1 MLKNLIYFLL
11 ISFTPFSYAA
21 KSDCKNDVKSE
32 NLVVIVDLS
41 DDLDEP
47 SSIAFKTLA
56 GKIAKIAPPGGMLYV
71 YDLNKISNI
80 NSSEVTICIPAFTK
94 LTGDKLKE
102 RKEKEFLKIVE
113 STFNDLSNSK
123 NRNLSNSPIIEGIYK
138 LTLQVFNKNGTSA
151 KGKLLIISDLEQN
164 TNLISFYKS
173 GIPVYK
179 EWQSTSESKAWT
191 VSMPSVKFTSIVIQR
206 AQKNPKVNL
215 EKLRDFWL
223 DYAGNNFQKCG
234 FMGLNQAAVELKYEC
249 N

>member
-1 MLKNLIYFLL
+1 MEQFLIDSFANGVTIFKPEGYHMVGDETLNLSPDDNILELVKYGVKTHVLDKMMMF
-11 ISFTPFSYAA
+11 
-21 KSDCKNDVKSE
+21 DC
-32 NLVVIVDLS
+32 
-41 DDLDEP
+41 
-47 SSIAFKTLA
+47 
-56 GKIAKIAPPGGMLYV
+56 
-71 YDLNKISNI
+71 NKISNI

-151 KGKLLIISDLEQN
+151 KGRLLIISDLEQN
-164 TNLISFYKS
+164 TNLISFYKN

-179 EWQSTSESKAWT
+179 DWLSTSESKAWT

-234 FMGLNQAAVELKYEC
+234 FIGLNQAAVELKYEC